1 VDAGEMVMVL
11 DSCHSGA
18 VPGRGFRPGPLG
30 DPGFGQLSYDKGMR
44 ILVAAQPAQTA
55 LGDWIEGGEGRT
67 LLVEAL
73 DSTDNPTRGLP
84 EWLSGAERQLPIT
97 IKQRYPGLKKEEV
110 QLPELLDFAQKSQP
124 ASITNTAR

>member
-1 VDAGEMVMVL
+1 
-11 DSCHSGA
+11 
-18 VPGRGFRPGPLG
+18 
-30 DPGFGQLSYDKGMR
+30 MR
-44 ILVAAQPAQTA
+44 ILIAAQTA

-73 DSTDNPTRGLP
+73 DSPDSPIKGLP

-97 IKQRYPGLKKEEV
+97 IKQRYPDLKEEDV

-124 ASITNTAR
+124 AA